1 MVDRVRRKVYS
12 LPYLNGLF
20 SVPAPP
26 LRTRERRGFFSE
38 FLAEQESTSEKPFQ
52 GHLDRRKSV

>member
-1 MVDRVRRKVYS
+1 MVDRARGKGYS

-26 LRTRERRGFFSE
+26 LRIRERRGFFS
-38 FLAEQESTSEKPFQ
+38 
-52 GHLDRRKSV
+52 